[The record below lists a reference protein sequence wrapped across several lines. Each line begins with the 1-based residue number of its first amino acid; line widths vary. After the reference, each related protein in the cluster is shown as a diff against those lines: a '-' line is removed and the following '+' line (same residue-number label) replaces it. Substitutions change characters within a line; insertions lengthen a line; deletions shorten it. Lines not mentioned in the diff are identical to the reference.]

1 MFLGIGI
8 HSGEAFR
15 VSDAFDRSRRRLMG
29 PIDELENIVA
39 GRDGSQVTI
48 YRLPPTKITR
58 AGAADIQVT
67 DFVTRSVGERHRPQ
81 GRTGPI
87 RGPALDAKAQSES
100 NGPRLNPQ

>member
-1 MFLGIGI
+1 
-8 HSGEAFR
+8 
-15 VSDAFDRSRRRLMG
+15 MG

-48 YRLPPTKITR
+48 YRLPPTKITG

-87 RGPALDAKAQSES
+87 HDPALQSES
-100 NGPRLNPQ
+100 NGPGTQSSMIYFLRPPGSSS